1 MKIRQIKPLRHF
13 SIKFNAIF
21 DTFFQDDSLNK
32 NDIAESRCGLT
43 QAGLEEYSRSY
54 YETNTMYNHQKQSSY
69 AQSEGYHSYVSSLD
83 SSSTPFLDRL
93 RQDSELVH
101 SRNLSWSQDYVS
113 CAGSNLGDNS
123 PESSSST
130 ETLKW
135 LGSMSD
141 LSVISH
147 ATSNS
152 AISEVGAQNR
162 KFLSTLNKEIINCFF
177 KQHLPHN

>member
-1 MKIRQIKPLRHF
+1 
-13 SIKFNAIF
+13 
-21 DTFFQDDSLNK
+21 
-32 NDIAESRCGLT
+32 
-43 QAGLEEYSRSY
+43 
-54 YETNTMYNHQKQSSY
+54 MYNHQKQSSY

-93 RQDSELVH
+93 RQDSELIH

-152 AISEVGAQNR
+152 AISEVGAQNNR
-162 KFLSTLNKEIINCFF
+162 KFFCYESRSVY
-177 KQHLPHN
+177 

>member
-1 MKIRQIKPLRHF
+1 MQE
-13 SIKFNAIF
+13 
-21 DTFFQDDSLNK
+21 DK
-32 NDIAESRCGLT
+32 NDIAESRVGLT

-54 YETNTMYNHQKQSSY
+54 YDTNAAMYNHQKQSSY

-93 RQDSELVH
+93 RQDSELMH

-113 CAGSNLGDNS
+113 VAGSSNLGDNS

-147 ATSNS
+147 ATSSS
-152 AISEVGAQNR
+152 AISEVGAAQ
-162 KFLSTLNKEIINCFF
+162 SNCEYFF
-177 KQHLPHN
+177 FRNYKN

>member
-1 MKIRQIKPLRHF
+1 MF
-13 SIKFNAIF
+13 
-21 DTFFQDDSLNK
+21 
-32 NDIAESRCGLT
+32 
-43 QAGLEEYSRSY
+43 
-54 YETNTMYNHQKQSSY
+54 NHQKQSSY

-93 RQDSELVH
+93 RQDSELLH

-135 LGSMSD
+135 LGSLSD

-152 AISEVGAQNR
+152 AISEVGAQNNSEFDFLLNLM
-162 KFLSTLNKEIINCFF
+162 KFSLTDILTFSYFSSISLAIDSS
-177 KQHLPHN
+177 